1 MAYNPADFELVD
13 APAGSPPPYNPADFD
28 LVAEPE
34 GSGFWRQAA
43 DLPVSAMGGVV
54 TGLKGMTDVF
64 GANNPVSREL
74 GSYQQ
79 FYNQSLSPE
88 AQADQQEVAR
98 IMQEAQDKG
107 MWEQI
112 KAGGR
117 AFAVAPLD
125 TMAQSLGTM
134 APIVATGVA
143 GKAFGLGARGVQIA
157 QAVAGSGLQ
166 AGTVKD
172 EIYQNTKQ
180 FLMQQGKSEED
191 ADRIALEA
199 QSYGGQNLDQILLSA
214 GLGALDAVSGVES
227 ILGKTISKTGREV
240 TGGVIVNALKTGVKE
255 AIPEALQG
263 GQEPLAKNIALQ
275 RQGYDVPTM
284 RGVLAQGTM
293 EGLAGF
299 AAGAPVG
306 AAEGFGGGY
315 DPEKPVID
323 VSQQPPA
330 FVPPPAAATVE
341 VQETFGDPTTAAAEP
356 AATQPA
362 ASSYNPDDF
371 EVVEMPGAPIVTE
384 PAAASVDVPPKAQ
397 ELKAKLAELDP
408 MFADQGFWQGF
419 EQGGY
424 NDQKLQKLEGMVAN
438 FSKPK
443 RPAPKKAKGKAAQAS
458 PIADIWE
465 QYDGT
470 GEIDSVGALADAVES
485 YAAETGDTTLTSAV
499 AEYRANRTEDR
510 NEFGD
515 RGENGYSDSFVAKV
529 QQAAQQPAPMPVQE
543 AAVSKRKPTH
553 LEARAK
559 KEGYELVYHGDRNEP
574 GNAEY
579 QKWSSP
585 NLPLFTAYDKEFAEW
600 FGSARPLFVKTSRVA
615 TQQDLIEAAQEQ
627 GVHGEYTDPAEP
639 VNIPEVAQ
647 NSQYDGTNINDLVY
661 IPRVRQSLADNGF
674 DAVRTWDQLERDEVD
689 TLIVIG
695 SPDQVVDPADTPAQR
710 SKRRIKNMT
719 AQSGAIDLSIVEDL
733 FEYGKTIYRAGMS
746 FGKWA
751 GQMVKEFGQGIAS
764 FLKQAFDRIVQA
776 YKDSPYS
783 DTTGA
788 VGDVQP
794 KRKPRQF
801 EEKAKA
807 SDAISEEAKAELGS
821 EYVPITLQ
829 GTADQ
834 AKEWI
839 NQNGI
844 DAAEQRILDLA
855 ADSLTPTPVD
865 FGIGLELAARL
876 GAMGEHQRQARV
888 VRIMSN
894 RATSIGQ
901 TISVLAMMS
910 RLTPEGIV
918 FHANQ
923 IIEQHIDSLP
933 DERKK
938 PIRAAQESVISAE
951 KETKQTRKT
960 VAEDTIINGTQGGE
974 KIQEKLKRRIKDK
987 TQKQRTNVGIR
998 SVLTSKATK
1007 AEATKQI
1014 TQLLTENGIS
1024 ESEAGALAMAITSKF
1039 YKVMDEA
1046 RKSIATQRK
1055 PREPKLLKIWSR
1067 LVARL
1072 NGEGMSD
1079 DDFVASLSLV
1089 AKLPTMTPQLGAK
1102 LKDLTR
1108 QLNDAKGDEDMQLV
1122 IAGRI
1127 FEEVH
1132 SLVPVDFWIKVRAFS
1147 YLMMLFSP
1155 KTWIRNIGGNMIQWV
1170 ANAGADTA
1178 INIVGGRVSI
1188 FSNGKTGD
1196 RAKSGRLKH
1205 LLTPIW
1211 DVQRGFEWNATQ
1223 NPQATFGQN
1232 LAAGIDHLRL
1242 LSKMTTQNKF
1252 EVADAKEVGR
1262 RIFGSKFMNMLDTSL
1277 SIALGAADRAFWKS
1291 ALEASLANR
1300 EAIARQAGEWTG
1312 RHTPE
1317 DIEGAFADAATAIY
1331 QNPNTI
1337 SRESAKWRS
1346 SLNRGSTKLLSY
1358 FLPGVKPTDQ
1368 FGFGTA
1374 LMAFTQVPGAIAR
1387 AAINW
1392 SPLGLITNLS
1402 QAMNGILWKASNQR
1416 AGKPFDQQEFAKAF
1430 TKAIGGS
1437 GLYVAGY
1444 YLYAM
1449 GVITASQEDDDDL
1462 EAMRK
1467 ASGFGQ
1473 YRINVTALKRL
1484 IGSMAWA
1491 TPQKAEDGDLMLSY
1505 DWAQPLAIT
1514 FAAGAELA
1522 KMVEQNDRNGIKKG
1536 LAAKA
1541 AMPAI
1546 SLAAGAKSLLELP
1559 LLSGLSS
1566 FIDQIDTR
1574 RPETVVSAVS
1584 RTVMGMPS
1592 MFVPQLV
1599 RQAGQLS
1606 DNAARETRGS
1616 NPSSAIPVAVQRA
1629 FNQIAAN
1636 TPGVS
1641 DQFPPRMDVMGM
1653 AQERYQ
1659 YGGNTVFN
1667 VLINPSLTSRVKTNP
1682 ALQEVER
1689 LMQSTGETRQLPRAV
1704 SRMADINGKKIDL
1717 TNDQISAYQYYLGNY
1732 TMSMFNWRMAS
1743 PRYARLPDIEKV
1755 NLLAQDLEDVNAATK
1770 SYLFGHDINRLTR
1783 RQRSMRAN
1791 LANSPLGQ
1799 SMPPR

>member
-13 APAGSPPPYNPADFD
+13 APAGSAPPYNPADFD

-34 GSGFWRQAA
+34 GSGFLRQAA

-64 GANNPVSREL
+64 GANNPVSQEL

-79 FYNQSLSPE
+79 FYNQALSPE
-88 AQADQQEVAR
+88 AQADQQEVAS

-143 GKAFGLGARGVQIA
+143 GKALGLGARGVQVA
-157 QAVAGSGLQ
+157 QAVAGSGMQ

-180 FLMQQGKSEED
+180 FLMQRGKSEEE
-191 ADRIALEA
+191 ADKVALEA

-275 RQGYDVPTM
+275 RQGYNVPTM

-330 FVPPPAAATVE
+330 FVPPPAAATADI
-341 VQETFGDPTTAAAEP
+341 QEAFGDPTTAAAEP

-371 EVVEMPGAPIVTE
+371 EVVEMPGETIVTE
-384 PAAASVDVPPKAQ
+384 PPAAPAFQFDLADDTATATEVDDGADVFSGVPQQQPTGPQSRIDVSQ
-397 ELKAKLAELDP
+397 ETDGGSTPPGSTSQSQAKLFDGRERGGITDYERK
-408 MFADQGFWQGF
+408 QEWQ
-419 EQGGY
+419 
-424 NDQKLQKLEGMVAN
+424 KWW
-438 FSKPK
+438 
-443 RPAPKKAKGKAAQAS
+443 KKNVDETKTEAV
-458 PIADIWE
+458 P
-465 QYDGT
+465 
-470 GEIDSVGALADAVES
+470 VES
-485 YAAETGDTTLTSAV
+485 EPLGIITVHTTKDGQRFTV
-499 AEYRANRTEDR
+499 E
-510 NEFGD
+510 
-515 RGENGYSDSFVAKV
+515 ENKIGRIFA
-529 QQAAQQPAPMPVQE
+529 QPWQPAQQPAAQPASLAPATFASAPSRE
-543 AAVSKRKPTH
+543 AAGMMARDMVMSDPSLPPPPPAALDVLLAITNRANRRGYDPSAITEEAIKSAKKSGYITKSQNPKLTEDGRAKLSQWEGMARERWLALSSLQDNLADQAVSEWDAANDPTSASAI
-553 LEARAK
+553 EAR
-559 KEGYELVYHGDRNEP
+559 
-574 GNAEY
+574 
-579 QKWSSP
+579 
-585 NLPLFTAYDKEFAEW
+585 
-600 FGSARPLFVKTSRVA
+600 
-615 TQQDLIEAAQEQ
+615 QQQ
-627 GVHGEYTDPAEP
+627 
-639 VNIPEVAQ
+639 
-647 NSQYDGTNINDLVY
+647 
-661 IPRVRQSLADNGF
+661 
-674 DAVRTWDQLERDEVD
+674 
-689 TLIVIG
+689 
-695 SPDQVVDPADTPAQR
+695 PADTPAKR
-710 SKRRIKNMT
+710 SRRRIKNMT

-733 FEYGKTIYRAGMS
+733 VEYGKTIYRAGMS
-746 FGKWA
+746 FVKWA

-788 VGDVQP
+788 VGNVQP
-794 KRKPRQF
+794 KMKPRQF
-801 EEKAKA
+801 EEKAKK
-807 SDAISEEAKAELGS
+807 SDAVTEEAKAELGS
-821 EYVPITLQ
+821 EYVPITLR
-829 GTADQ
+829 GTAEQ

-855 ADSLTPTPVD
+855 NEKLTPTPID
-865 FGIGLELAARL
+865 FGIGLEMAARL

-888 VRIMSN
+888 FRIISS
-894 RATSIGQ
+894 RSQSIGQ
-901 TISVLAMMS
+901 TISMLAMLS

-918 FHANQ
+918 FYANQ
-923 IIEQHIDSLP
+923 VIEEHIDSLP
-933 DERKK
+933 EDRKK
-938 PIRAAQESVISAE
+938 QIRAAQEGIVSDE
-951 KETKQTRKT
+951 KETKATRKT
-960 VAEDTIINGTQGGE
+960 AAEDTIISGTQGGE
-974 KIQEKLKRRIKDK
+974 KIQEKLKRRIPDK
-987 TQKQRTNVGIR
+987 AQKQRTNVGIR
-998 SVLTSKATK
+998 SVLTSDATK

-1014 TQLLTENGIS
+1014 TKLLTESGIS
-1024 ESEAGALAMAITSKF
+1024 ESESGALASSITDGF
-1039 YKVMDEA
+1039 YKVLD
-1046 RKSIATQRK
+1046 KSRRAIATRRYPK
-1055 PREPKLLKIWSR
+1055 EPKLIKIWSK
-1067 LVARL
+1067 LVAKL

-1079 DDFVASLSLV
+1079 SDFIASLSIV
-1089 AKLPTMTPQLGAK
+1089 AKLPTMTPELGAT

-1155 KTWIRNIGGNMIQWV
+1155 RTWIRNIGGNTIQWV
-1170 ANAGADTA
+1170 ANAGSDTA
-1178 INIVGGRVSI
+1178 LNIVGGRVGI
-1188 FSNGKTGD
+1188 LSNGKTGD
-1196 RAKSGRLKH
+1196 RLRGGRLKS
-1205 LLTPIW
+1205 LLTPVW
-1211 DVQRGFEWNATQ
+1211 DIKKGMEWNAKQ
-1223 NPQATFGQN
+1223 NPQATLGQN
-1232 LAAGIDHLRL
+1232 IAAGIDHLRL
-1242 LSKMTTQNKF
+1242 LSKLTTQNKF
-1252 EVADAKEVGR
+1252 EIADAKEVGR
-1262 RIFGSKFMNMLDTSL
+1262 RVFSSKFMNMLDTSL
-1277 SIALGAADRAFWKS
+1277 SIALGAPDRAFWRS
-1291 ALEASLANR
+1291 GLEASLNNR
-1300 EAIARQAGEWTG
+1300 EAIAIQMGEWTG

-1317 DIEGAFADAATAIY
+1317 DVDGAYADAAAAIY
-1331 QNPNTI
+1331 QNANTI
-1337 SRESAKWRS
+1337 SRESAKLRS

-1358 FLPGVKPTDQ
+1358 FIPGVKPTDQ

-1374 LMAFTQVPGAIAR
+1374 LMAFTQVPGAIVR
-1387 AAINW
+1387 SSINW

-1416 AGKPFDQQEFAKAF
+1416 YGKPFNQQEFAQAF
-1430 TKAIGGS
+1430 TRALGGT
-1437 GLYVAGY
+1437 GIYMAGY

-1559 LLSGLSS
+1559 LLSGLSG
-1566 FIDQIDTR
+1566 FIDQIDTK
-1574 RPETVVSAVS
+1574 RPETVISAIS

-1599 RQAGQLS
+1599 RQAAQLS
-1606 DNAARETRGS
+1606 DNTARETRGS

-1641 DQFPPRMDVMGM
+1641 DQFPPRMDVLGM

-1682 ALQEVER
+1682 ALQEVTR

-1717 TNDQISAYQYYLGNY
+1717 TNEQISAYQYYLGNY

-1743 PRYARLPDIEKV
+1743 PRYARLPDVEKV
-1755 NLLAQDLEDVNAATK
+1755 KLLAQDLEDVNGATK
-1770 SYLFGHDINRLTR
+1770 SYLFGHDVQRLTR